1 MRSRG
6 AFLSLVVLLGLVVGG
21 AWFLDQRVGLH
32 PARALAGSRSV
43 AGPDDAPSGAWY
55 CPHGGGVG
63 WRGFVAVTNP
73 GDTPVSIRVRSMS
86 HRGTTPAQ
94 VLTVPPRGRVAVDV
108 ASGSREA
115 ATEVEYFGGWVAA
128 GWVTTAGAPTGGPTA
143 SPSMSPSPS
152 PSPSRSAGGGGG
164 ESGSPS
170 GTAVEQGVAAESC
183 ANAAGR
189 TWYLPDGTTTQ
200 GQEDYVVV
208 MNPFGTEA
216 VFRLRLVAEG
226 REVDAGDLSL
236 PAGSSMA
243 VHVNHEAL
251 GEQTVAAVIQASIG
265 RVAAASL
272 GIVDEG
278 GIRSAIGVQQ
288 TITDP
293 VIPSAG
299 DAGGTE
305 IPFLNPAHHGI
316 SYGVDFLSHDGRHL
330 ALPKGQR
337 VGPDASRTET
347 LTATGPGA
355 VSLVP
360 DQGAAVAAARRTLG
374 LRGDQGATP
383 ALAPA
388 PAWLLTS
395 PAGSA
400 SDSVQIALAN
410 PGTRPVTVTLTVLGG
425 QPSTSVV
432 TVPPD
437 SSVAAP
443 LGSTDAQAS
452 VVATAPSG
460 TFLAVETSTQRTG
473 AGYAASAGVPIPP
486 QWVPR

>member
-6 AFLSLVVLLGLVVGG
+6 ALLSLLVLLGLVVGG

-55 CPHGGGVG
+55 CPHGGGSG
-63 WRGFVAVTNP
+63 WSASVAVTNP
-73 GDTPVSIRVRSMS
+73 GETPVSIRVRSMS
-86 HRGTTPAQ
+86 SRGTTQPQ
-94 VLTVPPRGRVAVDV
+94 VMTVPPRGRVAVDV
-108 ASGSREA
+108 PAGSREA

-128 GWVTTAGAPTGGPTA
+128 GWVATASGATGGPA
-143 SPSMSPSPS
+143 PSPS
-152 PSPSRSAGGGGG
+152 QTAAAAGG

-170 GTAVEQGVAAESC
+170 GKAVEQGVAAESC
-183 ANAAGR
+183 ASAAGR
-189 TWYLPDGTTTQ
+189 NWYLPDGTTTQ

-236 PAGSSMA
+236 PAGTSMS
-243 VHVNHEAL
+243 VHVNRAAL
-251 GEQTVAAVIQASIG
+251 GEQTVAAVIEASIG
-265 RVAAASL
+265 RVAPASL
-272 GIVDEG
+272 GIADEG

-288 TITDP
+288 TIADP
-293 VIPSAG
+293 VIPAAG

-305 IPFLNPAHHGI
+305 IPFLNPLHHGI
-316 SYGVDFLSHDGRHL
+316 SYGVDFLSRDGRHL

-360 DQGAAVAAARRTLG
+360 EQDAAVAAARRTLG
-374 LRGDQGATP
+374 IRGDQGSTP
-383 ALAPA
+383 ALTPA
-388 PAWLLTS
+388 AAWLLTS
-395 PAGSA
+395 PAASSSA
-400 SDSVQIALAN
+400 TVQIALAN
-410 PGTRPVTVTLTVLGG
+410 TGTRPVTVTLTALGDGG
-425 QPSTSVV
+425 QSSPSVV
-432 TVPPD
+432 TIPPD

-443 LGSTDAQAS
+443 SGSTNAEDS
-452 VVATAPSG
+452 VVAVASGG